1 MKAEVILW
9 DYSCTCSWCYYGCQ
23 GRKARIK
30 IPEQLYCTA
39 LNWTKSSR
47 SGAES
52 TTHLGKCT
60 KKDTAMRE
68 DVIKGKGWMRQHI
81 YMQRI
86 TRNKQQVWEQLQLI
100 TGDRQIELNTRQTT
114 KMKQEETEHGKRN
127 SDMTRRQKDKQAP
140 KQDWLHKKSQGTQG
154 RRVKLI

>member
-1 MKAEVILW
+1 MIWKLSWFCGITPAHVADVIM
-9 DYSCTCSWCYYGCQ
+9 GVKV
-23 GRKARIK
+23 GRRELKFQNNYFA
-30 IPEQLYCTA
+30 QL
-39 LNWTKSSR
+39 LTKQR
-47 SGAES
+47 AAGQV
-52 TTHLGKCT
+52 LGKCT
-60 KKDTAMRE
+60 RKDTAMRE

-86 TRNKQQVWEQLQLI
+86 TRNKQQVWEQLHLI

-127 SDMTRRQKDKQAP
+127 SDMTQRQKDKQAP